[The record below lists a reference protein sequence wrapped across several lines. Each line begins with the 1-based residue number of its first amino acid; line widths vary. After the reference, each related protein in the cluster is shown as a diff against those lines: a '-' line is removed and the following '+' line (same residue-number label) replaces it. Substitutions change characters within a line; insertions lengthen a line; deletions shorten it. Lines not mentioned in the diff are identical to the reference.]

1 MATSRKRALLF
12 TAVPLLI
19 LMMPFSVYFLDSAAA
34 SDKVARNVTISGVD
48 VARYGRADAV
58 AAIEAHAAK
67 LTDQTATVTVN
78 GMSFELHPSEV
89 GLVFDTE
96 TAVDVALEQN
106 QDGIT
111 DWLRAF
117 SEEVDVAMHA
127 HIDPD
132 LLELK
137 LIEWEAQAVE
147 NPAFEGSIEIVDGA
161 VELEYPHDGEAIDRA
176 IAVERVT
183 RALEVGSTDPIDL
196 PTATAVPTLTAADL
210 DAAAD
215 EAYRIMETPVILT
228 QAEYGFTFRVEPA
241 DVSRAFAA
249 QVVRGTPSTV
259 EFSFDRSALFPLVE
273 ASRQELEL
281 APQDAYWETVLV
293 DDHEPWD
300 ENYEITDSELPD
312 DADLPENDTITLVPA
327 RNGTTIDAAAV
338 VDAVER
344 AALGDGS
351 GELPIVL
358 DAPPAFTTEM
368 AAAYGELYEVSEFTT
383 YKPGVNRAHNINL
396 MADLVDNTIV
406 WPGETFS
413 VNEHVGRRTLEKGF
427 KYDCA
432 IVSGELSC
440 EEDAVNVGGGVSQF
454 GTTIF
459 NTIYFGCYEVVT
471 HQPHSIYFSKYP
483 EGREATL
490 GYPSPD
496 VAFMNNSNA
505 PVIIR
510 TSYTKRSITV
520 TFFGNQEGKY
530 CGTERSGRSSVSSPT
545 PEYQADPDGVV
556 RPGEERVKSKGT
568 NGWFVLN
575 TRIFYDA
582 AGNELE
588 REDFPWRYRGERN
601 IILVHPC
608 DVRVGGSGVCPVQVP
623 GVSGM
628 TQAQAS
634 EALAAIGL
642 QVNVIMQATD
652 DPTKDGIVLSVAPG
666 GWQEPGTV
674 ITIAVGQFT
683 GGGGDGDGG
692 GGGGEGGG
700 GDG

>member
-19 LMMPFSVYFLDSAAA
+19 LMLPFSVYFIDSAAA

-48 VARYGRADAV
+48 VARYGRADAM
-58 AAIEAHAAK
+58 AAIEAHAAQ
-67 LTDQTATVTVN
+67 LTSQMATVTVN
-78 GMSFELHPSEV
+78 GMSFELDPSEV

-127 HIDPD
+127 DIDPD

-137 LIEWEAQAVE
+137 LIEWEIQAVE
-147 NPAFEGSIEIVDGA
+147 NPAFEGSIEIVRGG

-176 IAVERVT
+176 VAIERVT
-183 RALEVGSTDPIDL
+183 RALEAGSNDPIPL
-196 PTATAVPTLTAADL
+196 LTATAVPTLTAADL
-210 DAAAD
+210 DSAAA
-215 EAYRIMETPVILT
+215 EARRIMDTPVVLT
-228 QAEYGFTFRVEPA
+228 QDEYGFTFRVDPS
-241 DVSRAFAA
+241 DLSRAFTA
-249 QVVRGTPSTV
+249 QVVRANPSTV
-259 EFSFDRSALFPLVE
+259 EFGFDRSVLFPLVE

-293 DDHEPWD
+293 DDFEPWD
-300 ENYEITDSELPD
+300 ENYEITDSEQVDLT
-312 DADLPENDTITLVPA
+312 DLPEDDTITLIPA
-327 RNGTTIDAAAV
+327 RSGTTIDAAAV
-338 VDAVER
+338 VDAIER
-344 AALGDGS
+344 AALGEGT

-368 AAAYGELYEVSEFTT
+368 AEAYGELYEVSEFTT

-396 MADLVDNTIV
+396 MADLIDNTIV

-413 VNEHVGRRTLEKGF
+413 VNEHVGRRTLDKGF

-496 VAFMNNSNA
+496 VAFLNDSNA

-530 CGTERSGRSSVSSPT
+530 CGTERSGRSSVSSPV
-545 PEYQADPDGVV
+545 PEYQPDPDGVV

-582 AGNELE
+582 SGNELE

-601 IILVHPC
+601 VILVHPC
-608 DVRVGGSGVCPVQVP
+608 DTRVGGTGVCPVQVP
-623 GVSGM
+623 SVSGM
-628 TQAQAS
+628 TQAQAT
-634 EALAAIGL
+634 EALAAVGL
-642 QVNVIMQATD
+642 QVVVVTQATD
-652 DPTKDGIVLSVAPG
+652 DSTKDGVVLSVAPS

-683 GGGGDGDGG
+683 GGSGDGGDGGDGG
-692 GGGGEGGG
+692 GD
-700 GDG
+700 DG